1 MDTGIKQIVMLL
13 TVFALVSCDK
23 FEMRGFVLSYES
35 ADERFIQSMDWNA
48 THPYR
53 EIMVADDDYT
63 LFVMGDSHVGGTDN
77 LDVYFE
83 NAISENAAA
92 AVMVGDM
99 TSGHAEDFDTFYQHM
114 PGTDD
119 LFTFPIAGN
128 HDLYFHGWKKYREL
142 FGTSTYL
149 FSVITPT
156 AKDLYICLDSG
167 GGTLGKLQLNWLR
180 DVLKEERAEYRKCV
194 IFTHVNLFRI
204 RQTTSTN
211 PNIEELQVLTDLTV
225 RYDVNMMV
233 TAHDHKRNVVELG
246 PTVHITMDALLDDY
260 EYASYL
266 KLNVNDGDLNY
277 EFVELLPSDS

>member
-1 MDTGIKQIVMLL
+1 MLAGSFLPTG
-13 TVFALVSCDK
+13 CDK

-35 ADERFIQSMDWNA
+35 VDERFLQSMDWNA

-53 EIMVADDDYT
+53 EITVPDDNYT

-77 LDVYFE
+77 LDVYFQ

-114 PGTDD
+114 PGDDD
-119 LFTFPIAGN
+119 LVTFPITGN
-128 HDLYFHGWKKYREL
+128 HDLYFHGWEKYRQL

-149 FSVITPT
+149 FTVKTPT
-156 AKDLYICLDSG
+156 AEDLFICLDSG
-167 GGTLGKLQLNWLR
+167 GGTLGKKQLKW
-180 DVLKEERAEYRKCV
+180 LKEILQEERDNYRKCV
-194 IFTHVNLFRI
+194 IFSHVNLFRI

-211 PNIEELQVLTDLTV
+211 PNMEELQVLTDLTV
-225 RYDVNMMV
+225 RYNVNMMV
-233 TAHDHKRNVVELG
+233 TGHDHKRNIVELG

-260 EYASYL
+260 KYASYM
-266 KLNVNDGDLNY
+266 KLNVNDGDINY
-277 EFVELLPSDS
+277 EFIEL